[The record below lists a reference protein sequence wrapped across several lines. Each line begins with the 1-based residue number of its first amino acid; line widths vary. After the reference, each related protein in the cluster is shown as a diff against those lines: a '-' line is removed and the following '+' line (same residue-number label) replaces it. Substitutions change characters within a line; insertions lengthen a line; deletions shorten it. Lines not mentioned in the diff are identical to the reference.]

1 MPEQQFQVYECQNV
15 TCRLRF
21 PSNLSVQ
28 SISVCPLCGE
38 NMSPSGLPF
47 SNFKLPTTLTTI
59 YPQKVAILL
68 DNLRS
73 VLNVGSIFR
82 SADGV
87 GVAHI
92 FCCGT
97 TPTPA
102 HSKFSKSG
110 LGSEET
116 IHWSYHR
123 NALDVLSLPDNI
135 ESHIISLEVTQGSN
149 SIFSPELM
157 LPEIQSLLLIVGNE
171 ISGVDPE
178 LIRKSDNLLHIPMGG
193 KKSSLNVA
201 VAAAIA
207 MYSLR
212 FIRSEKS

>member
-28 SISVCPLCGE
+28 SISVCPLCGG

-123 NALDVLSLPDNI
+123 NAL
-135 ESHIISLEVTQGSN
+135 EVTQGSN